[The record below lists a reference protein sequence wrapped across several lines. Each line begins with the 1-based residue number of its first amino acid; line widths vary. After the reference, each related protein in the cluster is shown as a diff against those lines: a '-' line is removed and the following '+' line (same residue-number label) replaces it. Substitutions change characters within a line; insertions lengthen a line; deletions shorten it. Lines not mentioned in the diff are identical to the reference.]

1 MARGAALTGSLV
13 VHALALAGLAA
24 VLGLDR
30 EPAGGR
36 GASDAPSL
44 SPSVSIEVAN
54 VQHAS
59 NAPGSPTAA
68 PPGGPASPRAP
79 LRPTPRRALAR
90 ATGPSASQIVE
101 TTVRFEPANA
111 RTDDLDP
118 DAAGG
123 DGPGDPATAGG
134 DRGAS
139 SGTGRGNGIGFGAGG
154 GIAAPVETA
163 RLATPEPPR
172 RSLARP
178 PRLRWPSREVEIG
191 DRPLFVAR
199 ITVDDDGLVSR
210 VRLVQGI
217 GSLEDERA
225 AGLIWQFRY
234 DPALD
239 DDGRP
244 IAADID
250 QPFLVR

>member
-13 VHALALAGLAA
+13 VHALALAGIAA
-24 VLGLDR
+24 VLGLGR
-30 EPAGGR
+30 GPAGG
-36 GASDAPSL
+36 GGVGEV
-44 SPSVSIEVAN
+44 PSVSIEVAS
-54 VQHAS
+54 VVPAS
-59 NAPGSPTAA
+59 SAPVSPTKA
-68 PPGGPASPRAP
+68 PPPGRSPSRRTPIRPA
-79 LRPTPRRALAR
+79 TPRRAHAL
-90 ATGPSASQIVE
+90 ATGPSASEIVE
-101 TTVRFEPANA
+101 TTVRMEPI
-111 RTDDLDP
+111 DE
-118 DAAGG
+118 DAAVGG
-123 DGPGDPATAGG
+123 DGGAARGDGGGRRGGAG
-134 DRGAS
+134 R
-139 SGTGRGNGIGFGAGG
+139 GIGFGAGG
-154 GIAAPVETA
+154 GIAPPVDTA

-172 RSLARP
+172 KSLARP
-178 PRLRWPSREVEIG
+178 PRLRSPSREVEIG
-191 DRPLFVAR
+191 DRPLFVAH

-225 AGLIWQFRY
+225 AGAIWTFRY